1 MGVEGYLPLF
11 ETEELK
17 GRIAYRLY
25 ALSVL
30 VCISLFLAYRVTHFP
45 GKEED
50 GRWAWIGMFG
60 AELWFS
66 LYWMINQSA
75 RWKPVIRRTFKDR
88 LSQKYENELPGVDI
102 FVCTADPK
110 IEPPAMVINTVLS
123 VMAYDYPPEKLSV
136 YLSDDGG
143 SDLTFYALDLKIQGV
158 FENPHHIGVH
168 LKLYKD
174 MENRVEIVTTQ
185 GEITEEMRKAHKGFL
200 EWVLDSNPRDHQ
212 TILQILIDGRD
223 HNFVDMEGKQL
234 PTLVYMAREKRP
246 NYHHNFKAGAMNA
259 LIRVSS
265 QISNGEI
272 ILNVDCDMYSNNSE
286 SIRDALCFFMDEE
299 KGNEIAFVQY
309 PQVFNNNT
317 KNDIYGSLIR
327 IGIELEL
334 HGLDGYGGPLYVGTG
349 CFHRREALCG
359 RKYNKEY
366 KRDWKRENTKKVK
379 FNVKELEE
387 KLKGLSSCTYE
398 VKTGWGK
405 EMGLVYG
412 CPVEDVVTG
421 LTIKCR
427 GWRAIYFNPARR
439 SFLGLAPTTLAQ
451 ALLQHKRWCEGHF
464 KIVFSKHYSLWQG
477 HGRIKAGLQIGY
489 CIYNMW
495 GFNCIPTLCYIIIPS
510 LCLLQ
515 GIVLFPSISSP
526 WFIPLAYLVIAK
538 YTYSLGE
545 FLFCG
550 GTLQGWW
557 NDQRMWMFRRTSSYL
572 FALIDLI
579 LQALGFS
586 KSAFLITA
594 KVTDTDVSQRY
605 EKEIM
610 EFGIPSPLFLILATL
625 ALLNLFSL
633 VMMSFKSVVMNMKA
647 GDLEALSMQMLLCGT
662 VVALNL
668 PVYQALFRRKDKGRI
683 PSSIT
688 FKSVVLAL
696 SACIMSSY

>member
-1 MGVEGYLPLF
+1 
-11 ETEELK
+11 
-17 GRIAYRLY
+17 
-25 ALSVL
+25 
-30 VCISLFLAYRVTHFP
+30 
-45 GKEED
+45 
-50 GRWAWIGMFG
+50 
-60 AELWFS
+60 
-66 LYWMINQSA
+66 
-75 RWKPVIRRTFKDR
+75 
-88 LSQKYENELPGVDI
+88 
-102 FVCTADPK
+102 
-110 IEPPAMVINTVLS
+110 
-123 VMAYDYPPEKLSV
+123 
-136 YLSDDGG
+136 
-143 SDLTFYALDLKIQGV
+143 
-158 FENPHHIGVH
+158 
-168 LKLYKD
+168 
-174 MENRVEIVTTQ
+174 
-185 GEITEEMRKAHKGFL
+185 
-200 EWVLDSNPRDHQ
+200 
-212 TILQILIDGRD
+212 
-223 HNFVDMEGKQL
+223 MEGKQL
-234 PTLVYMAREKRP
+234 PTLVYMAREKRFH
-246 NYHHNFKAGAMNA
+246 YHHNFKAGAMNA

-286 SIRDALCFFMDEE
+286 SVRDALCFLMDEE
-299 KGNEIAFVQY
+299 KGNEIAYVQY
-309 PQVFNNNT
+309 PQVINNNT
-317 KNDIYGSLIR
+317 KNDIYGSLLR
-327 IGIELEL
+327 ITNEL
-334 HGLDGYGGPLYVGTG
+334 HGLDGYGGPLYIGTG

-366 KRDWKRENTKKVK
+366 KREWKRENTKKVK
-379 FNVKELEE
+379 YNVKELEE

-421 LTIKCR
+421 LTIICR
-427 GWRAIYFNPARR
+427 GWRAIYFSPARR

-451 ALLQHKRWCEGHF
+451 ALLQHKRWCEGHI
-464 KIVFSKHYSLWQG
+464 KIVFSDHCSLWQG

-489 CIYNMW
+489 YVYNMW

-538 YTYSLGE
+538 YTYSIGE

-557 NDQRMWMFRRTSSYL
+557 NDQRMWMSRRTSSYL

-633 VMMSFKSVVMNMKA
+633 VMMSFKSVVMNTKA

-668 PVYQALFRRKDKGRI
+668 PVYQALFLRKDKGHI
-683 PSSIT
+683 PSPIT
-688 FKSVVLAL
+688 FKSVVLSL